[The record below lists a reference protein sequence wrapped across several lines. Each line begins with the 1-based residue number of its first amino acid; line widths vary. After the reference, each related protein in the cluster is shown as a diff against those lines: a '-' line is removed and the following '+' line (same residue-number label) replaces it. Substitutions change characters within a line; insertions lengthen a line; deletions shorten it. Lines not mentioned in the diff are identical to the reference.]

1 MATGRPIS
9 VAIDEENDVATFSAT
24 HTHVLPIQLVS
35 MQQCTASNSMQA
47 YKWFSYILFHL
58 TPHPQQAVL
67 YLIF

>member
-35 MQQCTASNSMQA
+35 IQQCTACRPINGFRT
-47 YKWFSYILFHL
+47 YCFTL
-58 TPHPQQAVL
+58 HPTHNRQ
-67 YLIF
+67 FCT